1 MFVEV
6 DGVQAFASEGGQ
18 PFLAAKPTVVFIHGV
33 GMDHTVW
40 GQQTRYM
47 AHHGFNVLAVDLPG
61 HGKTGGDCL
70 PTIEAMA
77 DWLNRFLA
85 AAGAEPALLVGHSMG
100 TLIALE
106 AAARNPAGVRA
117 LALCGTSAK
126 MGVHP
131 ALLEAAE
138 SDHILAP
145 ELMSAWGHGPRAH
158 LGGNI
163 ASGVW
168 LVGGAVRLLERA
180 ASGVIAGGLK
190 ACTAYTGAADA
201 AGKVTAPVLV
211 VSGRYDKMTPA
222 KAAAPIVEAL
232 TDVRQH
238 LIPEAGHMMMLE
250 AQAETR
256 RVLHHFFGE
265 VCAA

>member
-1 MFVEV
+1 MIVDV
-6 DGVQAFASEGGQ
+6 DGLSAFASEGGQ
-18 PFLAAKPTVVFIHGV
+18 PFLPSKPTVVFVHGV

-61 HGKTGGDCL
+61 HGKTGGVGLTSVED
-70 PTIEAMA
+70 MA
-77 DWLNRFLA
+77 DWLNRFLK
-85 AAGAEPALLVGHSMG
+85 AAGVEPAILVGHSMG
-100 TLIALE
+100 TLVALE
-106 AAARNPAGVRA
+106 AAARNPTGVRA

-131 ALLEAAE
+131 VLLDAAE
-138 SDHILAP
+138 ANQILAP

-158 LGGNI
+158 KGGNI

-180 ASGVIAGGLK
+180 APGLIARELL
-190 ACTAYTGAADA
+190 ACADYKGAVDA
-201 AGKVTAPVLV
+201 AAKVAVPVLV
-211 VSGRYDKMTPA
+211 LGGRYDKMTPM
-222 KAAAPIVEAL
+222 KAAASIIGVLA
-232 TDVRQH
+232 DVREH
-238 LIPEAGHMMMLE
+238 VIPEAGHMMMLE

-256 RVLHHFFGE
+256 KVLHGFCTK